1 MINPDVK
8 EYCELFIF
16 YLLSGPFKVNGC
28 PLRRVNQRFVVAT
41 STSIDLSGV
50 KVPEKIDDAYFRRA
64 RKEKKGAAKKEG
76 DIFEA
81 KKESYKVGLYYSTEI
96 SIRKLTCSSFD
107 NIRLRTSGS
116 RTRSTLTSW
125 CLRPSRRT
133 RMEPY

>member
-1 MINPDVK
+1 M
-8 EYCELFIF
+8 
-16 YLLSGPFKVNGC
+16 NGC

-81 KKESYKVGLYYSTEI
+81 KKESYKVGLYLSNEI
-96 SIRKLTCSSFD
+96 SIRELTCL
-107 NIRLRTSGS
+107 ILTISGFG
-116 RTRSTLTSW
+116 RAEAGPGR
-125 CLRPSRRT
+125 C
-133 RMEPY
+133 